1 MPDTQESDA
10 NTSGR
15 SGEGRLAA
23 WLIGL
28 AALSAAIVIIST
40 VGDVLGVS
48 GDSTQ
53 YLSAADNLAAGNGL
67 RALWWSG
74 RSETLTHFPPLYPV
88 FLAQLMRWSGK
99 VPEAAY
105 FLNALLAPVNVLLLA
120 LLAAR
125 TTRGLGR
132 DFSLPAAA
140 VAAVCGSVA
149 NHLLLVHAMVWSEP
163 LYICL
168 SLLSLIALLNVLE
181 HPRALGWYAV
191 LVCTAATA
199 LLTRFAGIALIGA
212 IGLAIV
218 LLQRTSLRQRLGIAT
233 IVGVTSILPMMLLLT
248 NGASGGGATANR
260 EIVVH
265 LIQRRDIAYGLT
277 TILSWAAP
285 LIPHPR
291 VYAVLIGLYVIAL
304 ALLFAARSPRGHRPL
319 ATATDITVSGAPLRL
334 TTALAIVVVTY
345 LAFLVVSISVA
356 DRSTMLDKRIL
367 TPALVVTLVC
377 AVSLGMRQFAL
388 SRTFPATH
396 RIFTRSALAMVLMVY
411 LVAQSFGLAGW
422 FTRVRAN
429 GIGFAQI
436 ERYSPALVER
446 IRLLPPSAVLY
457 SNSPYVVHFLTGRTV
472 VGLPFRRSPTSLK
485 TNATLPDDLRAMRKV
500 ANESD
505 VYLID
510 VGQRQSYLVADSTIV
525 QYVHMDSS
533 QVLPGGRIQF
543 LQGSL
548 NPALSLPPEM

>member
-1 MPDTQESDA
+1 M
-10 NTSGR
+10 R
-15 SGEGRLAA
+15 RLAA

-28 AALSAAIVIIST
+28 SALSIAIVIVST
-40 VGDVLGVS
+40 IGDVLGVS

-53 YLSAADNLAAGNGL
+53 YLSAAGNLAAGNGL
-67 RALWWSG
+67 KALWWSG

-88 FLAQLMRWSGK
+88 FLAQLMRWSGE

-105 FLNALLAPVNVLLLA
+105 LLNVLLAPLNVLLLA
-120 LLAAR
+120 MLAAR
-125 TTRGLGR
+125 TTRGLGS
-132 DFSLPAAA
+132 DFSLLAAA
-140 VAAVCGSVA
+140 VAAVSGSVA

-168 SLLSLIALLNVLE
+168 SLLSLIALLHILE

-191 LVCTAATA
+191 LVSMAATA

-233 IVGVTSILPMMLLLT
+233 IVVVTSILPMMLLLT
-248 NGASGGGATANR
+248 SGAAEGGATANR

-285 LIPHPR
+285 SIPYPK
-291 VYAVLIGLYVIAL
+291 VYALLVGLYVVAFT
-304 ALLFAARSPRGHRPL
+304 LLLVARRARPGLPL
-319 ATATDITVSGAPLRL
+319 ATATDISVSGAPLRL
-334 TTALAIVVVTY
+334 TSALAIVVVTY

-367 TPALVVTLVC
+367 APAMVVTLVC
-377 AVSLGMRQFAL
+377 AVSLGIRQFAVAGTL
-388 SRTFPATH
+388 PATH
-396 RIFTRSALAMVLMVY
+396 RIFTRSALSMLLMVY

-422 FTRVRAN
+422 FTGVRTK

-436 ERYSPALVER
+436 ERYAPALVER
-446 IRLLPPSAVLY
+446 IRRLPPSAVLY
-457 SNSPYVVHFLTGRTV
+457 SNSPYVVHYLTGREVT
-472 VGLPFRRSPTSLK
+472 GLPFRRSPTSLQ
-485 TNATLPDDLRAMRKV
+485 TNVALPDDLSAMREV
-500 ANESD
+500 ANAHD

-510 VGQRQSYLVADSTIV
+510 VGQRQSYLVADSAIA

-533 QVLPGGRIQF
+533 EVLPGGRIQF

-548 NPALSLPPEM
+548 NPDVNQPPEM